1 MKEYKY
7 VSLPSVIV
15 VKKITDNAII
25 ENYFDVIKEE
35 SVDGWEF
42 VGVAPVTILAKKGVG
57 DKENA
62 FNTFIFAREK
72 D

>member
-15 VKKITDNAII
+15 VKNVTDNNVI

-42 VGVAPVTILAKKGVG
+42 VGVAPVTVLAKKGAG

>member
-15 VKKITDNAII
+15 VKKVGDKDVI
-25 ENYFDVIKEE
+25 ENYFDVINQE

-42 VGVAPVTILAKKGVG
+42 VGVAPVTVLAKKGAG
-57 DKENA
+57 DKESA